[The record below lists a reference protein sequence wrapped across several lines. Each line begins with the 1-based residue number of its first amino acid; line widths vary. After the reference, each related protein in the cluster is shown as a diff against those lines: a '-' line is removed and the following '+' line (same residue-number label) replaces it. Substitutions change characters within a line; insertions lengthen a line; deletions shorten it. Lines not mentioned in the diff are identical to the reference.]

1 MRSLRYSYVA
11 ACMEEMPGKN
21 ISVFTTVKREKFSC
35 KSQTNY
41 FKANR
46 VFTFTA
52 ESFIHHYQAINT
64 FNFLKVCFKC
74 SVFENRKRVL
84 LSKFVNKILRG
95 REAFLQLKEARHFET
110 CEGNQILLTDYF
122 IHSCPWFQ
130 WNPTKQ
136 NRKRLRRLARQQ
148 WNLSHDDQA
157 FLSQFYWS
165 LPWS

>member
-21 ISVFTTVKREKFSC
+21 VSVFTTVKREKFSC

-52 ESFIHHYQAINT
+52 ESFIHDYQAINT

-84 LSKFVNKILRG
+84 LSKFVNRILRG
-95 REAFLQLKEARHFET
+95 CEAFLQLKKRDILRHAKV
-110 CEGNQILLTDYF
+110 I
-122 IHSCPWFQ
+122 
-130 WNPTKQ
+130 K
-136 NRKRLRRLARQQ
+136 
-148 WNLSHDDQA
+148 
-157 FLSQFYWS
+157 FY
-165 LPWS
+165 